1 MRPIILLLAFLGL
14 TAISNAQ
21 TPTWSDNVACIVY
34 QRCYSCH
41 YQGGPTPFSLKTYS
55 EAFLVRNSMKS
66 AVQARR
72 MPPWPADPAYRTHAK
87 ERYLTQAEV
96 NLIANWV
103 DAGAPEGNPANAPA
117 PPVINTG
124 SQIGTVSW
132 TGKMANYVNPL
143 NQEDYR
149 CFVVPLNNAQ
159 AVYLSAMEVIPGN
172 REMVH
177 HCLVYADNT
186 GVPAQLDANDPLPG
200 YTNFGGTGSQD
211 SKFLGGWVP
220 GGDPIVYPPGMGMKL
235 EPNSVLVLQMHY
247 PINTQGKLD
256 STRVNLKFA
265 SGTTREVMNM
275 PILNHVTTIT
285 QPLVIPANTVR
296 SFTAEYTI
304 PYNTTLLSVMPHM
317 HLIGKSIKIYAV
329 PPVGDTIRLVD
340 VPKWDF
346 SWQGT
351 YSFRKPV
358 ILPVNSLLK
367 AEAVY
372 DNTANNPNNPSNPP
386 QTVTAGEATTDE
398 MLIAYFSFLIPSFA
412 SDANIVIDTDTIPP
426 GIGQCLVLSNP
437 EQPGAEKLNLYPN
450 PASYRAVLQIPMQWE
465 NPEIRLTDAQG
476 RELPLS
482 YIRIENELH
491 LSSLPESPG
500 IYTITLLHQ
509 GSTWS
514 GRLSIA
520 P

>member
-1 MRPIILLLAFLGL
+1 MKKAFAFLFFLGL
-14 TAISNAQ
+14 ISTGQAQ

-34 QRCYSCH
+34 NRCYSCH
-41 YQGGPTPFSLKTYS
+41 YTGGPTPFSLKTYS
-55 EAFLVRNSMKS
+55 EAFLVRNAMKS

-72 MPPWPADPAYRTHAK
+72 MPPWPADPSYRTHAH
-87 ERYLTQAEV
+87 ERYLTQGEID
-96 NLIANWV
+96 LIKNWV
-103 DAGAPEGNPANAPA
+103 DAGAPEGNPNNAPN
-117 PPVINTG
+117 PPAINTG
-124 SQIGTVSW
+124 SQIGTLSW
-132 TGKMANYVNPL
+132 SGKMSDYVNPL

-149 CFVVPLNNAQ
+149 CFVIPLNNAQ

-186 GVPAQLDANDPLPG
+186 GIPAQLDANDPLPG

-220 GGDPIVYPPGMGMKL
+220 GGDPIVYPAGMGMKL
-235 EPNSVLVLQMHY
+235 EPNSSLVLQMHY

-265 SGTTREVMNM
+265 TGTTREVMNM
-275 PILNHVTTIT
+275 PILNHITTIN

-296 SFTAEYTI
+296 SFTADYTI
-304 PYNTTLLSVMPHM
+304 PYNTTLLSIMPHM
-317 HLIGKSIKIYAV
+317 HLIGKSMKIYAL
-329 PPVGDTIRLVD
+329 PPVGDTIPLVNI
-340 VPKWDF
+340 PNWDF

-351 YSFRKPV
+351 YSFRKPL
-358 ILPVNSLLK
+358 ILPANSVLK

-372 DNTANNPNNPSNPP
+372 DNTTNNPNNPSNPP

-412 SDANIVIDTDTIPP
+412 SDANIVIDVDTVPP
-426 GIGQCLVLSNP
+426 GIAQCMVLSNP
-437 EQPGAEKLNLYPN
+437 DFPEATPLKLYPN
-450 PASYRAVLQIPMQWE
+450 PTSERATLQIPESWKT
-465 NPEIRLTDAQG
+465 PEIRLTDASG
-476 RELPLS
+476 RELPVS
-482 YIRIENELH
+482 SIRIQNEL
-491 LSSLPESPG
+491 LLEGLPSSPG
-500 IYTITLLHQ
+500 IYTLTVRHEGQHWI
-509 GSTWS
+509 

>member
-1 MRPIILLLAFLGL
+1 MKRIFLFLALLGGL
-14 TAISNAQ
+14 VNSHAQ

-34 QRCYSCH
+34 QRCYNCH
-41 YQGGPTPFSLKTYS
+41 YTGGPTPFSLKNYS
-55 EAFLVRNSMKS
+55 DAFPVRNSMKS

-72 MPPWPADPAYRTHAK
+72 MPPWPADPSYRSHAH
-87 ERYLTQAEV
+87 ERYLTQNEI

-103 DAGAPEGNPANAPA
+103 DAGAPEGNPANAPT
-117 PPVINTG
+117 PPVINTS
-124 SQIGTVSW
+124 SQIGTISW
-132 TGKMANYVNPL
+132 TGKMADYVNPL

-149 CFVVPLNNAQ
+149 CFVVPVNNAQ
-159 AVYLSAMEVIPGN
+159 AVFLTAMEVIPGN

-220 GGDPIVYPPGMGMKL
+220 GGDPVVYPSGMGMKL
-235 EPNSVLVLQMHY
+235 DPNSVLVFQMHY

-265 SGTTREVMNM
+265 TGTTREVTNM
-275 PILNHVTTIT
+275 PILNHVLNIN
-285 QPLVIPANTVR
+285 QPLIIPANTVR

-317 HLIGKSIKIYAV
+317 HLIGKSMKIYVV
-329 PPVGDTIRLVD
+329 PPVGDTIPLVD

-351 YSFRKPV
+351 YSFRKPL
-358 ILPVNSLLK
+358 ILPANSLLK

-372 DNTANNPNNPSNPP
+372 DNTTNNPNNPSNPP
-386 QTVTAGEATTDE
+386 QAVIAGEATTDE

-412 SDANIVIDTDTIPP
+412 SDANIVIDTDTIPS
-426 GIGQCLVLSNP
+426 GIEQCLVLSNP
-437 EQPGAEKLNLYPN
+437 EQPESENLNLYPN
-450 PASYRAVLQIPMQWE
+450 PTTDRAVLQIPGQWK
-465 NPEIRLTDAQG
+465 NPEVRLTDAQG
-476 RELPLS
+476 RELPVS
-482 YIRIENELH
+482 FIRIENELH
-491 LSSLPESPG
+491 LSNLPTSPG
-500 IYTITLLHQ
+500 MYTLAVLHQ
-509 GSTWS
+509 GQTWF